1 MEYIDKI
8 YYINLDRR
16 TDRKELFE
24 KQVEKYELPMNKI
37 VRFSAIED
45 NYGAIGCSKSHLEI
59 LKLAQKNKYRNVLIF
74 EDDFEFLVSK
84 EEFYNNLN
92 KFFKNYKDNF
102 DFCYLQ
108 YNLLESEEKDNI
120 VGYARKTF
128 GGAGYIINNRI
139 LKKFIEILEK
149 AIDNFIKTH
158 NHQLYA
164 IDTCWHPLQKS
175 SESFYFKKRIGKQRA
190 SYSDIEKSFVDYN
203 L

>member
-24 KQVEKYELPMNKI
+24 KQIEKYELPMNKI

-59 LKLAQKNKYRNVLIF
+59 LKLIQKNKFKNVLIF

-92 KFFKNYKDNF
+92 KFFNNYKDNF

-108 YNLLESEEKDNI
+108 YNLLETEEKDNI
-120 VGYARKTF
+120 VGYARKSYTS
-128 GGAGYIINNRI
+128 AGYLINIRII
-139 LKKFIEILEK
+139 K
-149 AIDNFIKTH
+149 D
-158 NHQLYA
+158 
-164 IDTCWHPLQKS
+164 
-175 SESFYFKKRIGKQRA
+175 FY
-190 SYSDIEKSFVDYN
+190 
-203 L
+203 